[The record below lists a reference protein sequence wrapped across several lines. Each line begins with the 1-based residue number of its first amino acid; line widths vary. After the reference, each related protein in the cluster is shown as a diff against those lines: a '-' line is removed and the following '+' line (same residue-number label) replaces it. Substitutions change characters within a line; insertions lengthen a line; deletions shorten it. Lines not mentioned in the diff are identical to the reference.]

1 MAGGVDAPDFCDVRN
16 ERTGWRS
23 PGIARETRPLS
34 DAMAMTAARELSAR
48 QPALKGTGE
57 PDAVFRGTEA
67 TMRRM
72 LSKNW
77 VGRLAHVIAPIGVAL
92 VVTAGVASDDVRA
105 AVKRVGRIEDHPIY
119 EE

>member
-1 MAGGVDAPDFCDVRN
+1 
-16 ERTGWRS
+16 
-23 PGIARETRPLS
+23 
-34 DAMAMTAARELSAR
+34 MTAAGELSAR

-77 VGRLAHVIAPIGVAL
+77 VGRLAHVIAPIAVAL
-92 VVTAGVASDDVRA
+92 VATAGLARDEVRA
-105 AVKRVGRIEDHPIY
+105 AEGAKPAVHVAVLVIISDAEDPVLNPAILISVTILFIATLMF
-119 EE
+119 